1 MTLPEEFSVKV
12 RRIQNDVERIT
23 GRSIVHG
30 VAITVSAS
38 GAILT
43 LDIPHSA
50 QQLDPGTLADAVAAA
65 HSRAYADA
73 TEQARDIR
81 AELADDPRIRQVTQ
95 VLDTPVAASA
105 AARKRD
111 AEAQQHESD
120 DEYFRNFRVLR

>member
-1 MTLPEEFSVKV
+1 MTFPEEFSVKV
-12 RRIQNDVERIT
+12 RRIQNEVERIT

-50 QQLDPGTLADAVAAA
+50 QKLDPGTLADAVKAA

-81 AELADDPRIRQVTQ
+81 AELADDPRIRHVTQ
-95 VLDTPVAASA
+95 VLDSTGAAPSTAQKRA
-105 AARKRD
+105 ADVK
-111 AEAQQHESD
+111 QHESD